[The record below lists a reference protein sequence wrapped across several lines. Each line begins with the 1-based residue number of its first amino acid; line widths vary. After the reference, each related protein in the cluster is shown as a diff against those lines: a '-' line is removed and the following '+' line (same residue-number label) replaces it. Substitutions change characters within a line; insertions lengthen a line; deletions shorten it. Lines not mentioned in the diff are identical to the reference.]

1 MSKLTPKQISE
12 KLGAKLS
19 KLGLSEFEKGLNV
32 ELEHGAF
39 GPREEGLDTDITG
52 NDPIKTGKIA
62 LIHLT
67 ESPTYYTDLEKMED
81 KGKKEGERKG
91 LKAIIKRQLK
101 K

>member
-1 MSKLTPKQISE
+1 MVKNTAKEISE

-19 KLGLSEFEKGLNV
+19 KRGLSEFKQGLEV
-32 ELEHGAF
+32 ELEHGTH
-39 GPREEGLDTDITG
+39 GPKNEGLNTDVTKD
-52 NDPIKTGKIA
+52 DPIKTGKIA

-81 KGKKEGERKG
+81 RGEKEGKKKG
-91 LKAIIKRQLK
+91 LKAIIRKTLK